1 MTTSGKVVAATRS
14 RPWAY
19 RDFRLL
25 AVSAFVST
33 SGNAMAVVTRPF
45 AILALGGDIA
55 DIGSAVAAQ
64 TIPTLV
70 LLLVAGAITDRLRRD
85 RVLVWG
91 NLVEAASEA
100 AGAVLVL
107 TGIGHPWQLV
117 VLAAVRG
124 AGSAF
129 VLPAEKALV
138 TQTVPYADLGS
149 ANAALQGGHQLSKIV
164 ASALG
169 GVVVGFA
176 GPGWAMAALA
186 AAFTIAAVVR
196 FGMHITP
203 LVVAEKGMPVW
214 RNLAEG
220 WREFRALQ
228 WLWVAV
234 LQFSVVVAINTA
246 VMSVLG
252 PLTVARSP
260 NGPQSWG
267 LVLGAT
273 SLGALVGAGTMMRW
287 RPRRPMRT
295 ATAVVFVAA
304 LPPVALAVPV
314 TVPVLCLTTFVTGLG
329 MTIFGVIWATTMQQ
343 RIPPGMQSRMFAYDA
358 IGSTA
363 LAPVAAVLV
372 GPVADIFGSSTTLLC
387 AAGLS
392 AAATGAA
399 FFSPQIR
406 SGLPSSDS
414 SLEA

>member
-1 MTTSGKVVAATRS
+1 
-14 RPWAY
+14 
-19 RDFRLL
+19 
-25 AVSAFVST
+25 
-33 SGNAMAVVTRPF
+33 MAVVARPF
-45 AILALGGDIA
+45 AILALGGGIA
-55 DIGSAVAAQ
+55 EIGSAVAAQ

-70 LLLVAGAITDRLRRD
+70 LLLLAGAMTDRLPRD

-91 NLVEAASEA
+91 NLVEATSEA
-100 AGAVLVL
+100 TVAVLVV
-107 TGIGHPWQLV
+107 TGIGHPWQLI

-138 TQTVPYADLGS
+138 TQTVPYVDLGPT
-149 ANAALQGGHQLSKIV
+149 NAALQGGLQLSKIV

-176 GPGWAMAALA
+176 GPGWALAAIA
-186 AAFTIAAVVR
+186 AAFTVAAVVR
-196 FGMHITP
+196 FGMRITP
-203 LVVAEKGMPVW
+203 LHVPEKSMHVW
-214 RNLAEG
+214 RDLADG
-220 WREFRALQ
+220 WREFCARQ

-252 PLTVARSP
+252 PLTVARSLY
-260 NGPQSWG
+260 GPQSWG

-273 SLGALVGAGTMMRW
+273 SLGAFVGAGAMMRW

-304 LPPVALAVPV
+304 LPPLGLAVPV
-314 TVPVLCLTTFVTGLG
+314 AVPALCVTTFVTGLG
-329 MTIFGVIWATTMQQ
+329 MTVFGVIWATTMQQ
-343 RIPPGMQSRMFAYDA
+343 RIPPGMLSRMFAYDA
-358 IGSTA
+358 VGSAA

-372 GPVADIFGSSTTLLC
+372 GPAAGTLGTSTTLLF

-406 SGLPSSDS
+406 SGLPGRDS
-414 SLEA
+414 VC